1 MKYTLKQ
8 LSELFNADII
18 GDENYIVD
26 KVSSIENATST
37 SLVFVSDKK
46 FLKSLD
52 KTNSKVVITTKPL
65 SKFCSLNVIVSKNP
79 YLLFSKVSQLINK
92 KNNLVYGIHDSVV
105 NSTSN
110 LNKKIIFE
118 PNVVIGKKVQLG
130 DNVFIGA
137 NCYIGDYVDIGEN
150 SYINPNVT
158 IYNNVKIESNLD
170 FAIDSYEDFILANKI
185 IHKMKNNHS
194 EYNYLDI
201 LQFQFFHGV
210 YLHVHPYM
218 VHKYKY

>member
-110 LNKKIIFE
+110 LNKKIIVE

-137 NCYIGDYVDIGEN
+137 NCYIGDYVDIG
-150 SYINPNVT
+150 
-158 IYNNVKIESNLD
+158 
-170 FAIDSYEDFILANKI
+170 
-185 IHKMKNNHS
+185 
-194 EYNYLDI
+194 
-201 LQFQFFHGV
+201 
-210 YLHVHPYM
+210 
-218 VHKYKY
+218 